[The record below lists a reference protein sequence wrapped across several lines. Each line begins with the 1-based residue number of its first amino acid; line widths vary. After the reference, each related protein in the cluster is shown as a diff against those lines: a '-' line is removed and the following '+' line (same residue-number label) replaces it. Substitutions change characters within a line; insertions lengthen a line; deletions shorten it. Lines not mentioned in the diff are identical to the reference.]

1 MRSVGRRGR
10 RGQAA
15 AARGTVVSG
24 GQSLLLHLLRDQL
37 LLFAAF
43 SGVLRAWFGLVCVP
57 VCCFFGFCV
66 LFRVLV
72 ISSREPK
79 AKKKGEWFERVVAS
93 DFTPSSTHLNCRSRL
108 PFRSSFPNFPSY
120 GYCQAGCVYRIRFP
134 DTIRPFIKRRAAL
147 PKPGRPY
154 DEVPR
159 REITDVATSVDESD
173 IIELQSTRGSG

>member
-154 DEVPR
+154 DEVP
-159 REITDVATSVDESD
+159 
-173 IIELQSTRGSG
+173 